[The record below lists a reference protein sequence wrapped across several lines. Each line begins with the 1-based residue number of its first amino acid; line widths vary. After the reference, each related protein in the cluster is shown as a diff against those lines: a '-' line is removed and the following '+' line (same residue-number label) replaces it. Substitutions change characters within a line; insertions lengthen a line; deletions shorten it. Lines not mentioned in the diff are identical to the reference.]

1 MIKLARFRLLFL
13 LVAPLALSACT
24 TLKREP
30 AVPQAQT
37 TLADPGFGT
46 IRFLVTRE
54 VAPFAQE
61 AIASQQKEIA
71 YLASQGQTGPLPPA
85 YYLAI
90 SGGGDNGAFGAGLLN
105 GWTASG
111 TRPTFKIVTG
121 ISTGALT
128 APFAFLG
135 SGYDKQLE
143 QVYTTISQADIL
155 KKRGLIKGVFS
166 DAMADTTPLMQ
177 LIRRMVDRPLLDAIA
192 AEYAKGRLLLVATTD
207 LDTLEPVVWNMTA
220 IAASPD
226 PRAPELF
233 RHVLV
238 ASASIP
244 GIFPPVMI
252 DVSVDG
258 TPHQE
263 MHADGGTVA
272 QVFFYPPSLR
282 SAVGDQIQ
290 HRQRTLYVIRN
301 ARLDPDW
308 ADVQR
313 KALSVA
319 IPALSSLTQTQG
331 IGDLYR
337 IFATTQRDGIDF
349 NLAYIPRTFTH
360 PHPEDFDK
368 AYMQDLFAT
377 GRNMGFAGYPWQKFP
392 PGYEGVP

>member
-1 MIKLARFRLLFL
+1 MIKLVRLRLLFI
-13 LVAPLALSACT
+13 LVAPLALSACA

-37 TLADPGFGT
+37 AQADPGFGV
-46 IRFLVTRE
+46 IRFRVTRE

-61 AIASQQKEIA
+61 AIAAQQKEVA

-105 GWTASG
+105 GWTAAG
-111 TRPTFKIVTG
+111 TRPTFKVVTG

-128 APFAFLG
+128 APLAFLG

-143 QVYTTISQADIL
+143 QVFTTISQGDIF
-155 KKRGLIKGVFS
+155 KKRGLVKGVFS

-177 LIRRMVDRPLLDAIA
+177 LVRRMVDRPMLDAIA

-220 IAASPD
+220 IAASRD

-258 TPHQE
+258 KPHQE
-263 MHADGGTVA
+263 MHVDGGTVA

-282 SAVGDQIQ
+282 AAADGQLQ
-290 HRQRTLYVIRN
+290 QRQRTLYVIRN

-313 KALSVA
+313 RTLSVA
-319 IPALSSLTQTQG
+319 MRALGSLTQTQG

-337 IFATTQRDGIDF
+337 IFATTHRDGIDF
-349 NLAYIPRTFTH
+349 NLAYIPKTFNH
-360 PHPEDFDK
+360 PRLEDFDK
-368 AYMQDLFAT
+368 AYMKELFAT
-377 GRNMGFAGYPWQKFP
+377 GRSMGLAGYPWQKFP
-392 PGYEGVP
+392 PGYESLP